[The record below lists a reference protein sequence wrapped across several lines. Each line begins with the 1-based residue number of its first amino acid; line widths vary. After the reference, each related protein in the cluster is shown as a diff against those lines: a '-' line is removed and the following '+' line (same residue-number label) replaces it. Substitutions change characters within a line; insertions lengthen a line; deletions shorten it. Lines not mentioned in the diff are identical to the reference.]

1 MASARANRKSAMLVI
16 CAGGFEGTR
25 YELQDGKVLIG
36 RNPNTDITLL
46 DEGIS
51 REHALIVFEPDGGQ
65 GSEYMIQ
72 DLRSTNGT
80 WVNGQEINSAP
91 LRPGDRIQIGM
102 TVFQF
107 AIE

>member
-1 MASARANRKSAMLVI
+1 M
-16 CAGGFEGTR
+16 
-25 YELQDGKVLIG
+25 IG

-51 REHALIVFEPDGGQ
+51 REHALIIFDPDGSE
-65 GSEYMIQ
+65 GSHYLIK

-80 WVNGQEINSAP
+80 WVNGQEINSAA

-107 AIE
+107 AFD